1 MDQTVAAAIHAATV
15 KAARKADTPQ
25 NEPVKAEKVKSPK
38 KTAKAA
44 KRTEQ
49 DVD

>member
-1 MDQTVAAAIHAATV
+1 V

-25 NEPVKAEKVKSPK
+25 NGAVKAEKAKSPK
-38 KTAKAA
+38 KATKTAK
-44 KRTEQ
+44 KTEQ